1 MILIISS
8 FILAIIFLAISHTY
22 VDTDVY
28 EKHPMLF
35 FLLNSAAV
43 MVALIT
49 GSYFF
54 IIFMLMG
61 ELHV

>member
-1 MILIISS
+1 MMLIISS
-8 FILAIIFLAISHTY
+8 FVLAILFLLISHTY
-22 VDTDVY
+22 INDEMYQEHST
-28 EKHPMLF
+28 LF

-54 IIFMLMG
+54 IVFMLMG